1 MMLCPTMPIYEYECK
16 RCGQRI
22 EVFQSFSDRPLE
34 QHEGC
39 GGKLQKLF
47 FPAGI
52 IFKGSGFYATDSR
65 PKKKEKEKDEAKADS
80 KPTTKKKDSSK
91 DD

>member
-1 MMLCPTMPIYEYECK
+1 MPIYEYECK

-22 EVFQSFSDRPLE
+22 EAFRSFSDGPLE
-34 QHEGC
+34 EHEGC

-65 PKKKEKEKDEAKADS
+65 PKENKKEKEKEKDEAKADS
-80 KPTTKKKDSSK
+80 RPSTKKKDSSK

>member
-1 MMLCPTMPIYEYECK
+1 MPIYEYECK

-22 EVFQSFSDRPLE
+22 EAFRSFSDRPLE

-39 GGKLQKLF
+39 GGELQKLF

-52 IFKGSGFYATDSR
+52 IFKGSGFYTTDSR
-65 PKKKEKEKDEAKADS
+65 PKKKEREKDEAKADS
-80 KPTTKKKDSSK
+80 KPSPKKRDSSQ